1 MIKNNTVTEKDVFAA
16 MLDRAEEKAAKMRM
30 VVKGNVK
37 FLIRPVKDGYF
48 VNECHRD
55 AYTKRYEKA
64 CCFTTKNLDFLEW

>member
-1 MIKNNTVTEKDVFAA
+1 MNNETE
-16 MLDRAEEKAAKMRM
+16 MRM